1 MIQLPVWVGL
11 LLALL
16 TVAFV
21 VFATWAYLTAQ
32 RLHRMHKRV
41 DQAAISLAGCL
52 DRRAVAVRGVAR
64 SMRRAAVDIAVTD
77 PDKAARIRADAD
89 ALSAATELAED
100 TDVYQ
105 PDVLMQRENIEND
118 ITLLLRRTDFSF
130 IARDE
135 TEELQDAVSRM
146 TLARRFYNSA
156 VKEAISLQSAPLIRF
171 LHLAGRAPQPQ
182 FFNIVEGTELYPVEN
197 S

>member
-1 MIQLPVWVGL
+1 MIQIPVWAVVI
-11 LLALL
+11 LALL
-16 TVAFV
+16 IV
-21 VFATWAYLTAQ
+21 VVVIFATWAYLTAQ
-32 RLHRMHKRV
+32 RLHRIHKRV

-64 SMRRAAVDIAVTD
+64 SMRREANQMASTQ
-77 PDKAARIRADAD
+77 PEKAAQIRADAD
-89 ALSAATELAED
+89 ALSDATEVAED

-105 PDVLMQRENIEND
+105 PDALMQREDVEND

-130 IARDE
+130 IGRDE
-135 TEELQDAVSRM
+135 TEELQDAVLRV

-156 VKEAISLQSAPLIRF
+156 VREAISLQSAPLVRF

-182 FFNIVEGTELYPVEN
+182 FFNIVESTEPYSAEN